1 MTHGDGTLFGPSAL
15 GPPMAIVEW
24 IRASQAIL
32 FEASIVPAF
41 VGTYA
46 AVSAGAPFNAIWF
59 GLILVSLVGI
69 QAGANLFKG
78 YYEAQDRA
86 APPSS
91 AGSWFAFDS
100 GAAASLA
107 RTPRTVLHVGY
118 VAFGVGVLA
127 GLVLVVV
134 TANLVLLAFG
144 VAGAALAWSY
154 SSPPL
159 KLSYRGI
166 GEISTFL
173 AFGPVMTVGA
183 TVVFGGAGLT
193 RSIGASIVL
202 GFLAAAISFARYFPN
217 REEDRAKGKRTPVTI
232 LGERRATKVFDGLF
246 LAPFPIGVAL
256 LFLRGGIVWMIVL
269 VLVAAPVLLAFHLG
283 AKLPRLYEFAIALT
297 IASHLF
303 VGFGL
308 ILDFAFGL

>member
-1 MTHGDGTLFGPSAL
+1 MKAL
-15 GPPMAIVEW
+15 DW
-24 IRASQAIL
+24 LRASQAVL

-46 AVSAGAPFNAIWF
+46 AISAGAMFNALWF
-59 GLILVSLVGI
+59 GLILVSLIGI

-78 YYEAQDRA
+78 FYEGQDRS

-91 AGSWFAFDS
+91 PGSWLAFDS

-107 RTPRTVLHVGY
+107 RAPRTVLHVGY

-127 GLVLVVV
+127 GLVLVVL
-134 TANLVLLAFG
+134 TENPILLAFG

-159 KLSYRGI
+159 RLSYRGI

-183 TVVFGGAGLT
+183 TVAFGGAGLT
-193 RSIGASIVL
+193 PSIAASIVL

-217 REEDRAKGKRTPVTI
+217 REEDRSKGKRTPVTI
-232 LGERRATKVFDGLF
+232 LGERRAAKVFDAVV
-246 LAPFPIGVAL
+246 LAPLPIGIAW
-256 LFLRGGIVWMIVL
+256 LFVGGGIVWVIVL
-269 VLVAAPVLLAFHLG
+269 VLVAGPVLLAFHLG
-283 AKLPRLYEFAIALT
+283 AKVTKWYGSAIGLT
-297 IASHLF
+297 IAAHLL
-303 VGFGL
+303 VGIAL
-308 ILDFAFGL
+308 IVDFAFGL